1 MFAFGNKSLS
11 ALSSW
16 KKSISVS
23 KFHFRQIHCFFP
35 GFHDFQCFF
44 MFFMRFAAFCCFG
57 SFCLRFHRFSL
68 IFVVFCC
75 FGVSGPR
82 TARSGR

>member
-1 MFAFGNKSLS
+1 MFAFGNKCLS

-44 MFFMRFAAFCCFG
+44 HVFHAFCCFLL
-57 SFCLRFHRFSL
+57 FWEFFLRFRCVSL

>member
-1 MFAFGNKSLS
+1 MFAFGNKCLS

-23 KFHFRQIHCFFP
+23 KFHFRQIHCFL
-35 GFHDFQCFF
+35 FQVFMIFNVFF

-57 SFCLRFHRFSL
+57 SFFCVFTVFH
-68 IFVVFCC
+68 
-75 FGVSGPR
+75 
-82 TARSGR
+82 